1 MCPGED
7 GVCGWAG
14 SVALPGLSVSAL
26 LPFSSL
32 TTPVIPG
39 LDLPPS
45 AVLFLDIK
53 LGEAETVH

>member
-1 MCPGED
+1 M
-7 GVCGWAG
+7 AG
-14 SVALPGLSVSAL
+14 LAPLLCLALSVSAF

>member
-7 GVCGWAG
+7 GVCGWLDPLLCLA
-14 SVALPGLSVSAL
+14 LSVSAL

>member
-1 MCPGED
+1 M
-7 GVCGWAG
+7 AG
-14 SVALPGLSVSAL
+14 LAPLLCLALSVSAF

-32 TTPVIPG
+32 MTPVIPG

-45 AVLFLDIK
+45 PVLFLDIK